1 MRFNFIFVRLGT
13 VFQTAALLL
22 LAVSGVHAQTG
33 LPTSDQ
39 PTSEPSATPFVYKS
53 AFEGFQAYTEEK
65 TANWKEAN
73 DTTARIGGWRAYAK
87 EAAQPAVT
95 PAPAPVPATPT
106 TPVKP

>member
-1 MRFNFIFVRLGT
+1 MKFNFIFVQPGT
-13 VFQTAALLL
+13 VYQVAALLL

-33 LPTSDQ
+33 LPISAQ
-39 PTSEPSATPFVYKS
+39 PTSEPSAPPFAYKS

-65 TANWKEAN
+65 TADWKQAN

-95 PAPAPVPATPT
+95 STPAPAMPV